1 MNTSENVA
9 SLENATG
16 KVKYSLTNDIL
27 FHIVLQDD
35 DYALKGLIA
44 SLLHLEPSDIKK
56 TKVLNPILPGDPPD
70 AKLCILD
77 IYVLFNDNSY
87 INLEMQVEDQ
97 KNWVPRSLTYL
108 SREFDQLK
116 HGDDYT
122 LVKPVYHVG
131 FLNFTL
137 FEDHPEFHATY
148 RLQNI
153 RDGYTYTDKFSLHV
167 LELNHINLATNED
180 MYYKIDKWASLFKA
194 TTWEEIK
201 MLAQENDYI
210 MSAAKSMYSS
220 VTDPRILKLCT
231 RRQEEIDGYNH
242 RLERLAEQDKQIAE
256 QDKQIAEQDKQI
268 AEQDRQI
275 AAQDKQIAALTA
287 KIEALEAQLAD
298 K

>member
-1 MNTSENVA
+1 
-9 SLENATG
+9 
-16 KVKYSLTNDIL
+16 
-27 FHIVLQDD
+27 
-35 DYALKGLIA
+35 
-44 SLLHLEPSDIKK
+44 
-56 TKVLNPILPGDPPD
+56 
-70 AKLCILD
+70 
-77 IYVLFNDNSY
+77 
-87 INLEMQVEDQ
+87 MQVEDQ

-167 LELNHINLATNED
+167 LELNHINLATDED
-180 MYYKIDKWASLFKA
+180 MYYKTDKWASLFKA

-242 RLERLAEQDKQIAE
+242 RLERLAEQE
-256 QDKQIAEQDKQI
+256 KQI

-275 AAQDKQIAALTA
+275 AEQEKQIATLTA
-287 KIEALEAQLAD
+287 DNLALKQEIAEIKAMLS

>member
-77 IYVLFNDNSY
+77 IYVLFNDDSY

-97 KNWVPRSLTYL
+97 QNWVPRSLTYL

-167 LELNHINLATNED
+167 LELNHINLATDED
-180 MYYKIDKWASLFKA
+180 RYYKTDKWAALFKA

-231 RRQEEIDGYNH
+231 RRQEEIDGDNH
-242 RLERLAEQDKQIAE
+242 RRERLAELEKSDAE
-256 QDKQIAEQDKQI
+256 QKA
-268 AEQDRQI
+268 
-275 AAQDKQIAALTA
+275 QIAALTA
-287 KIEALEAQLAD
+287 KIEALEAQLAG

>member
-70 AKLCILD
+70 SKLCILD
-77 IYVLFNDNSY
+77 IYVLFNDDSY

-97 KNWVPRSLTYL
+97 QNWVPRSLTYL

-167 LELNHINLATNED
+167 LELNHINLATDED
-180 MYYKIDKWASLFKA
+180 MYYKTDKWASLFKA

-231 RRQEEIDGYNH
+231 RRQEEIDGDNH
-242 RLERLAEQDKQIAE
+242 RRERLAELEKSDAE
-256 QDKQIAEQDKQI
+256 QKA
-268 AEQDRQI
+268 QI
-275 AAQDKQIAALTA
+275 AAQSSQIAALTA

>member
-77 IYVLFNDNSY
+77 IYVLFNDDSY

-97 KNWVPRSLTYL
+97 QNWVPRSLTYL

-167 LELNHINLATNED
+167 LELNHINLATDED
-180 MYYKIDKWASLFKA
+180 RYYKTDKWAALFRA

-210 MSAAKSMYSS
+210 ASAARSMYSS

-242 RLERLAEQDKQIAE
+242 RLERLAELEKSDAE
-256 QDKQIAEQDKQI
+256 QKA
-268 AEQDRQI
+268 QI
-275 AAQDKQIAALTA
+275 AAQSSQIAALTA

>member
-1 MNTSENVA
+1 MYRRIS
-9 SLENATG
+9 
-16 KVKYSLTNDIL
+16 
-27 FHIVLQDD
+27 
-35 DYALKGLIA
+35 IA
-44 SLLHLEPSDIKK
+44 
-56 TKVLNPILPGDPPD
+56 NLPGDPPD

-153 RDGYTYTDKFSLHV
+153 RDGYTRV
-167 LELNHINLATNED
+167 LILSD
-180 MYYKIDKWASLFKA
+180 S
-194 TTWEEIK
+194 
-201 MLAQENDYI
+201 NDVNKHSI
-210 MSAAKSMYSS
+210 TES
-220 VTDPRILKLCT
+220 
-231 RRQEEIDGYNH
+231 N
-242 RLERLAEQDKQIAE
+242 
-256 QDKQIAEQDKQI
+256 
-268 AEQDRQI
+268 
-275 AAQDKQIAALTA
+275 AL
-287 KIEALEAQLAD
+287 
-298 K
+298 